1 MTTEQQQPIKRRRG
15 CLFYGCLTSC
25 ILVLVVLAGLIL
37 GYLKI
42 LNSFTD
48 TKPATLPTVDMSDA
62 DMQQVRQ
69 RVDTFRND
77 VRTAHPTQPLS
88 LSANE
93 INALIATDPNM
104 KALKGKVYVDIEG
117 SQVKG
122 QVSVPT
128 SDVGLGIFKHRYI
141 NGSGSFNIALTNG
154 TLFLSLQS
162 LAIKG
167 RPIPEKYMQQ
177 VRAQNLAQG
186 INDDPKS
193 SAGLSKLKSIE
204 VKDGKIVIVPAP
216 PPQ

>member
-1 MTTEQQQPIKRRRG
+1 MENVATQQPIRRRRG

-25 ILVLVVLAGLIL
+25 ILVLVVLAGLLL

-48 TKPATLPTVDMSDA
+48 TKPTALPTVDMSDA

-69 RVDTFRND
+69 RVDAFRND
-77 VRTAHPTQPLS
+77 VRSAHPTQPLS
-88 LSANE
+88 LNANE
-93 INALIATDPNM
+93 LNALIATDPNL
-104 KALKGKVYVDIEG
+104 KALKGKVYVAIDD

-141 NGSGSFNIALTNG
+141 NGSGSFNIVLTNG
-154 TLFLSLQS
+154 SLFLSLQS

-193 SAGLSKLKSIE
+193 SAGLNKLKSIE
-204 VKDGKIVIVPAP
+204 VKDGKLIIVPAP
-216 PPQ
+216 PQ

>member
-1 MTTEQQQPIKRRRG
+1 MTATNQPVKRRRG
-15 CLFYGCLTSC
+15 CFFYGCLTSS
-25 ILVLVVLAGLIL
+25 ILALVILALPVLI
-37 GYLKI
+37 YLKI
-42 LNSFTD
+42 LNMFD
-48 TKPATLPTVDMSDA
+48 TKPAALPTLDMSDA

-77 VRTAHPTQPLS
+77 VRSAHPTQPLT

-93 INALIATDPNM
+93 INALIATDPSL
-104 KALKGKVYVDIEG
+104 KALKGKVYVNIED

-128 SDVGLGIFKHRYI
+128 ADVGLGFFKRRYI
-141 NGSGSFNIALTNG
+141 NGSGAFNIALTNG

-177 VRAQNLAQG
+177 VRSQNLAQG
-186 INDDPKS
+186 VNDDPKA

>member
-1 MTTEQQQPIKRRRG
+1 MTTEQQPIKRRRG

-25 ILVLVVLAGLIL
+25 ILALVVLALPVLI
-37 GYLKI
+37 YLKI
-42 LNSFTD
+42 LNAFD
-48 TKPATLPTVDMSDA
+48 TKPIALPTVDLSDS

-69 RVDTFRND
+69 RVDAFRND
-77 VRTAHPTQPLS
+77 VRSAHPTQPLS

-93 INALIATDPNM
+93 INALIATDPNL
-104 KALKGKVYVDIEG
+104 KALKGKVYVSIED

-128 SDVGLGIFKHRYI
+128 SDVGLGFFKHRYI
-141 NGSGSFNIALTNG
+141 NGSGAFNIALTNG

-193 SAGLSKLKSIE
+193 SAGLNKVKSIE
-204 VKDGKIVIVPAP
+204 VKDGKIVIVPT

>member
-1 MTTEQQQPIKRRRG
+1 MTTEQQPIKRRRG

-48 TKPATLPTVDMSDA
+48 TKPTALPTVDMSDA
-62 DMQQVRQ
+62 EMQQVRQ
-69 RVDTFRND
+69 RVDSFRND
-77 VRTAHPTQPLS
+77 VRSAHPTQPLS

-93 INALIATDPNM
+93 LNALIATDPNL
-104 KALKGKVYVDIEG
+104 KALKGKVYVNIED

-128 SDVGLGIFKHRYI
+128 ADVGLGIFKHRYI

-154 TLFLSLQS
+154 ALFLSLQS

-193 SAGLSKLKSIE
+193 SAGLNKLKSIE
-204 VKDGKIVIVPAP
+204 VKDNKIVIVPT

>member
-1 MTTEQQQPIKRRRG
+1 MTDQQPVKRRRG

-25 ILVLVVLAGLIL
+25 ILVLVVLAGLLL

-48 TKPATLPTVDMSDA
+48 TKPTALPTVDMSDG

-69 RVDTFRND
+69 RVDSFRND
-77 VRTAHPTQPLS
+77 IRSAHPTQPLALTS
-88 LSANE
+88 NE

-104 KALKGKVYVDIEG
+104 KALKGKVYVVIEDN
-117 SQVKG
+117 QVKG

-141 NGSGSFNIALTNG
+141 NGSGAFNISLTNG

-193 SAGLSKLKSIE
+193 SAGLNKLKSIE
-204 VKDGKIVIVPAP
+204 VKDGKIIIVPTP
-216 PPQ
+216 PP

>member
-1 MTTEQQQPIKRRRG
+1 MTTDQPVKRRRG

-48 TKPATLPTVDMSDA
+48 LKPTALPTVDMSDA
-62 DMQQVRQ
+62 EKQQVRQ
-69 RVDTFRND
+69 RVDAFRND
-77 VRTAHPTQPLS
+77 VRSAHPTQPLS
-88 LSANE
+88 LTANE
-93 INALIATDPNM
+93 INALIATDPNL
-104 KALKGKVYVDIEG
+104 KALNGKLYVTIEG
-117 SQVKG
+117 NQVKG
-122 QVSVPT
+122 QLSVPT
-128 SDVGLGIFKHRYI
+128 SDIGLGIFKHRYI
-141 NGSGSFNIALTNG
+141 NGSGGLNVSLTNG

-186 INDDPKS
+186 INDDPKA
-193 SAGLSKLKSIE
+193 SAGLNKLKSIE
-204 VKDGKIVIVPAP
+204 VKDGKLLIEPAA
-216 PPQ
+216 PQ

>member
-1 MTTEQQQPIKRRRG
+1 MTTEQQPVKRRRG

-42 LNSFTD
+42 LNRFTD
-48 TKPATLPTVDMSDA
+48 RNATALPTVDMSDA

-69 RVDTFRND
+69 RVDAFRND
-77 VRTAHPTQPLS
+77 VRSAHSTQPLS
-88 LSANE
+88 LTANE
-93 INALIATDPNM
+93 INALIATDPNL
-104 KALKGKVYVDIEG
+104 KALKGKVYVTIDD

-128 SDVGLGIFKHRYI
+128 SDVGLGFFKHRYI

-154 TLFLSLQS
+154 SFFLSLQS

-186 INDDPKS
+186 VNDDPKA
-193 SAGLSKLKSIE
+193 SAGLNKLKSIE
-204 VKDGKIVIVPAP
+204 VKDGKILIVPAP

>member
-1 MTTEQQQPIKRRRG
+1 MTTDQPVKRRRG

-25 ILVLVVLAGLIL
+25 ILVLVVLTGLIL

-42 LNSFTD
+42 LNNFTD
-48 TKPATLPTVDMSDA
+48 TKPTALPTVDMSDA

-69 RVDTFRND
+69 RVDGFRND
-77 VRTAHPTQPLS
+77 VRSAHQTQPLA
-88 LSANE
+88 LTGNE
-93 INALIATDPNM
+93 INALIATDPNL
-104 KALKGKVYVDIEG
+104 KALKDKVYVAIEG
-117 SQVKG
+117 DQVKG
-122 QVSVPT
+122 QVSVPAA
-128 SDVGLGIFKHRYI
+128 DVGLRIFKHRYI

-154 TLFLSLQS
+154 SLFLSLQS

-186 INDDPKS
+186 INDDPKAS
-193 SAGLSKLKSIE
+193 TGLNKLKSIE
-204 VKDGKIVIVPAP
+204 VKDGKIIIVPAP